1 MMKELE
7 HQSEQQVCDSLSFHQ
22 LYSLAP
28 GQGTIWPSSWPSPW
42 VFVRTPNNNKKK
54 SLWYLSDTDFC

>member
-28 GQGTIWPSSWPSPW
+28 GQGTI
-42 VFVRTPNNNKKK
+42 
-54 SLWYLSDTDFC
+54 